1 MRSVALSIAT
11 LVAFLITASGSAAQP
26 KAVDP
31 LSAYKEYLA
40 VLAKATTLEPLIP
53 YYTKELGDGLRKMPK
68 DMQANYLKMNKREI
82 KDLKVTKQ
90 NVTASKAE
98 FEMTGKDAAGN
109 DLAGTATLVKEGGG
123 WKVDDFAWA
132 GPPPKQ

>member
-26 KAVDP
+26 NAVDP

-68 DMQANYLKMNKREI
+68 DMQANYLKANKRVI
-82 KDLKVTKQ
+82 SDFKVTKQ
-90 NVTASKAE
+90 QIGADKAS
-98 FEMTGKDAAGN
+98 FQLSGKDSAGQ
-109 DLAGTATLVKEGGG
+109 DLTGTADLVKEGSV
-123 WKVDDFAWA
+123 WKVDDWTWV
-132 GPPPKQ
+132 GPPPKF